1 MIRLVLLRTHLLILR
16 DMKRSILIYGLALGI
31 ILMLLKAIEYRYLV
45 RGFSIDVYMGIM
57 AIGFTALG
65 IWIARQMRSNETD
78 PRATIMPD
86 TESIEALGLSDR
98 ELDVL
103 KLIAKGCSNQE
114 IADQLYISIHTVKTH
129 SSNLYSKLD
138 VKRRTQAVT
147 RAKELGLVH

>member
-1 MIRLVLLRTHLLILR
+1 
-16 DMKRSILIYGLALGI
+16 MKRSILIYGLALGL

-45 RGFSIDVYMGIM
+45 RGLSIDVYMGIM

-65 IWIARQMRSNETD
+65 IWIARKMRNKENNSLGTV
-78 PRATIMPD
+78 MPD
-86 TESIEALGLSDR
+86 PESIEALGLSER

>member
-1 MIRLVLLRTHLLILR
+1 
-16 DMKRSILIYGLALGI
+16 MKRSILIYGLALGL

-65 IWIARQMRSNETD
+65 IWIARQMRNNENHSLGTV
-78 PRATIMPD
+78 MPD
-86 TESIEALGLSDR
+86 LESIEALGLSER

>member
-1 MIRLVLLRTHLLILR
+1 
-16 DMKRSILIYGLALGI
+16 MKRSILIYGLALGL
-31 ILMLLKAIEYRYLV
+31 ILMLLKAIEYRYKV
-45 RGFSIDVYMGIM
+45 RGFSIDVYMGVM

-65 IWIARQMRSNETD
+65 IWIATQLRSKEDTPGTSLLTD
-78 PRATIMPD
+78 HAA
-86 TESIEALGLSDR
+86 IEALGLSDR

-129 SSNLYSKLD
+129 SSNLYNKLD

>member
-1 MIRLVLLRTHLLILR
+1 
-16 DMKRSILIYGLALGI
+16 MKRSILIYGLALGL

-65 IWIARQMRSNETD
+65 IWIATQMRSKESGQTSMMSSD
-78 PRATIMPD
+78 QATI
-86 TESIEALGLSDR
+86 ESLGLSDR

-129 SSNLYSKLD
+129 SSNLYNKLD

>member
-1 MIRLVLLRTHLLILR
+1 
-16 DMKRSILIYGLALGI
+16 MKRSILIYGLALGL

-57 AIGFTALG
+57 AIGFTVLG

>member
-1 MIRLVLLRTHLLILR
+1 
-16 DMKRSILIYGLALGI
+16 MKRSILLYGLALGL

-78 PRATIMPD
+78 PHAAVMPD
-86 TESIEALGLSDR
+86 TESIEALGLSER

>member
-1 MIRLVLLRTHLLILR
+1 
-16 DMKRSILIYGLALGI
+16 MKRSILIYGLALGV

>member
-1 MIRLVLLRTHLLILR
+1 
-16 DMKRSILIYGLALGI
+16 MKRSILIYGLALGL

-65 IWIARQMRSNETD
+65 IWIARQMRNNENHSLGTV
-78 PRATIMPD
+78 MPD
-86 TESIEALGLSDR
+86 PESIEALGLSER